1 MKSSVPFNLLIK
13 PIGSACNLRCDYC
26 FYIDKYKIVS
36 EGRQSPS
43 PMSDE
48 LLEISIKQYIESQP
62 SGIGEI
68 IFSWQGGE
76 PLLLGID
83 FFRKVVRLQKTYAP
97 PGVRISNSLQTNGT
111 LVTKEFA
118 RFFKEHSFLV
128 GISIDGSE
136 ELHDKFRKDRSGNG
150 SFSRVMKGYEYLKDE
165 GVDVN
170 ILTSVNSHNSEH
182 PHEVYAFLTSI
193 GATYIQFIP
202 IGKANGTC
210 DCPYSVGAEQWGSF
224 LCHVFDL
231 WKERDI
237 GKVFVQHFDML
248 LARYMNYPAT
258 LCVHAPLC
266 GRAIVL
272 EHNGKIYSCDHFVD
286 HDHELGNITKE
297 SIVSMLNSEKQIRFG
312 RSKIDNLSMGCKEC
326 EFLPLCFGG
335 CLRNRRERSSPSSKK
350 PSNYLC
356 DGYRAFYAHTRP
368 YFSAMAVAL
377 RNRKEAKD
385 YIQFLNSNND

>member
-1 MKSSVPFNLLIK
+1 M
-13 PIGSACNLRCDYC
+13 
-26 FYIDKYKIVS
+26 
-36 EGRQSPS
+36 
-43 PMSDE
+43 
-48 LLEISIKQYIESQP
+48 
-62 SGIGEI
+62 
-68 IFSWQGGE
+68 
-76 PLLLGID
+76 
-83 FFRKVVRLQKTYAP
+83 
-97 PGVRISNSLQTNGT
+97 
-111 LVTKEFA
+111 TKEFA

-237 GKVFVQHFDML
+237 GKVL
-248 LARYMNYPAT
+248 SST
-258 LCVHAPLC
+258 LICC
-266 GRAIVL
+266 
-272 EHNGKIYSCDHFVD
+272 
-286 HDHELGNITKE
+286 
-297 SIVSMLNSEKQIRFG
+297 
-312 RSKIDNLSMGCKEC
+312 
-326 EFLPLCFGG
+326 
-335 CLRNRRERSSPSSKK
+335 
-350 PSNYLC
+350 
-356 DGYRAFYAHTRP
+356 
-368 YFSAMAVAL
+368 
-377 RNRKEAKD
+377 
-385 YIQFLNSNND
+385 